1 MENLNKALQDLLL
14 LLKEVNRQ
22 NQEVIKALTE
32 LVGEFEPIGGEDDV
46 LGVGDAPEEDEKES
60 LPLPED
66 DEINDMARSAS
77 EEYIIA
83 HG

>member
-1 MENLNKALQDLLL
+1 MELNKALQDLLL

-22 NQEVIKALTE
+22 NQEVIEALTE
-32 LVGEFEPIGGEDDV
+32 IVDEFAPIGGEDDV
-46 LGVGDAPEEDEKES
+46 EGVGDAPEEDEKES

-77 EEYIIA
+77 EEYVIA